1 MAKGEVGRGLCPGR
15 FEALV
20 VTTVVVRFCPV
31 STMTCLVDICVARA
45 RGVVGVFDSSWNSRE
60 WSGCSDG
67 EFTGWKVMVD
77 IFTRCSAALGMCPT
91 DEEEDIEDS
100 PEAAR
105 TGNAADRPN
114 AALSTMLSCS

>member
-1 MAKGEVGRGLCPGR
+1 VAKGEVGRGLCPGR

-20 VTTVVVRFCPV
+20 VTTVVVRFCPL

-77 IFTRCSAALGMCPT
+77 IFTRCSAALGMGTT
-91 DEEEDIEDS
+91 DEEEEM
-100 PEAAR
+100 R
-105 TGNAADRPN
+105 TAQRPL
-114 AALSTMLSCS
+114 AQGTTQIDQMQPFRQC